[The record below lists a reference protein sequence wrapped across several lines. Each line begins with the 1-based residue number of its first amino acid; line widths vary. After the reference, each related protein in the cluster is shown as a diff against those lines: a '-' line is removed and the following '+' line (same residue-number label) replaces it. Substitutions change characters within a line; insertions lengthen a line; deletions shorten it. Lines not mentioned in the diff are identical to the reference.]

1 MEMQETDFAQIVLR
15 ITKVNKTNHQYSV
28 VGFFMQESG
37 DEMFGIFKNKKSNL
51 IDREITQE
59 EIREKF
65 PVRKIIN
72 GKLYDTSKAER
83 VYLSVRYNIV
93 VGRYIRSEYY
103 VTDKGNYFSVVDGNI
118 FLESEE
124 GIKEALSTCPDIC
137 QKYFGKVEEA

>member
-1 MEMQETDFAQIVLR
+1 
-15 ITKVNKTNHQYSV
+15 
-28 VGFFMQESG
+28 
-37 DEMFGIFKNKKSNL
+37 MFEIFKNRRNSL
-51 IDREITQE
+51 CDREITQE
-59 EIREKF
+59 EIRKEF

-72 GKLYDTSKAER
+72 GKLYDTSKAKR

-93 VGRYIRSEYY
+93 VGRYIRREYY

-124 GIKEALSTCPDIC
+124 GIKEVLSTCPDIY